1 MDIVLG
7 NYKGLKANIPYI
19 AYTEEDVNS
28 QIATLL
34 SGNPVREQKTGP
46 LAMGDTAVID
56 YEGFK
61 DGVAFEGGKAEKYPL
76 GIGSGSFIPGFE
88 EQLVGMEIGEDRDIN
103 LSFPEQYHAPEL
115 AGKAVVFKVK
125 LHEIYNEKEAE
136 LNDEF
141 AASLNFPEVQSVEDL
156 KKYINEY
163 LEYQVEAR
171 KADAAREKLYDQILE
186 SSSCLVSPQ
195 AVETAVNMQLQQ
207 MAASFAQQGVAMEQ
221 YLQMTGKTMDSLKD
235 ELKPVA
241 QKQVKLEAVLDEI
254 IRVENITVS
263 DEEMDEQYELI
274 SQKYGQPV
282 DVVKQVLP
290 KAQLKP
296 DLLRMKASQLIIDAA
311 EIIMEESGIIMYRI
325 FLVEDD
331 ETIAK
336 LVRRHLEKWDYD
348 VHVVQKFDAVMSE
361 FASFD
366 PHLVLMDIGLP
377 FYNGYHWCTEIRR
390 VSKVPVVF
398 LSSAADN
405 MNIVMA
411 VSMGADDFIA
421 KPFDLDVLTV
431 KIQAI
436 IRRCY
441 DFGANNSVLE
451 HNGAMLNISD
461 ATITYDDKRL
471 ELTKNELK
479 ILQTLF
485 DNKERIVSRSLLME
499 KLWESDAYVDEN
511 TLSVNVNRLRKKLD
525 SIGLES
531 FIVTKKGLGYRL
543 G

>member
-61 DGVAFEGGKAEKYPL
+61 DGVALDGDQVTIDFDGSVDGKRFEGGKAEKYPL

-195 AVETAVNMQLQQ
+195 AVETAINMQLQQ

-282 DVVKQVLP
+282 DVVKQVIP

-311 EIIMEESGIIMYRI
+311 EIIMEESG
-325 FLVEDD
+325 
-331 ETIAK
+331 K
-336 LVRRHLEKWDYD
+336 
-348 VHVVQKFDAVMSE
+348 
-361 FASFD
+361 
-366 PHLVLMDIGLP
+366 
-377 FYNGYHWCTEIRR
+377 
-390 VSKVPVVF
+390 
-398 LSSAADN
+398 
-405 MNIVMA
+405 
-411 VSMGADDFIA
+411 
-421 KPFDLDVLTV
+421 
-431 KIQAI
+431 
-436 IRRCY
+436 
-441 DFGANNSVLE
+441 
-451 HNGAMLNISD
+451 
-461 ATITYDDKRL
+461 
-471 ELTKNELK
+471 
-479 ILQTLF
+479 
-485 DNKERIVSRSLLME
+485 
-499 KLWESDAYVDEN
+499 
-511 TLSVNVNRLRKKLD
+511 
-525 SIGLES
+525 
-531 FIVTKKGLGYRL
+531 
-543 G
+543 

>member
-61 DGVAFEGGKAEKYPL
+61 DGVAFEGGKAEKY
-76 GIGSGSFIPGFE
+76 
-88 EQLVGMEIGEDRDIN
+88 
-103 LSFPEQYHAPEL
+103 APEL

-282 DVVKQVLP
+282 DAVKQVLP

-311 EIIMEESGIIMYRI
+311 EIIMEESG
-325 FLVEDD
+325 
-331 ETIAK
+331 K
-336 LVRRHLEKWDYD
+336 
-348 VHVVQKFDAVMSE
+348 
-361 FASFD
+361 
-366 PHLVLMDIGLP
+366 
-377 FYNGYHWCTEIRR
+377 
-390 VSKVPVVF
+390 
-398 LSSAADN
+398 
-405 MNIVMA
+405 
-411 VSMGADDFIA
+411 
-421 KPFDLDVLTV
+421 
-431 KIQAI
+431 
-436 IRRCY
+436 
-441 DFGANNSVLE
+441 
-451 HNGAMLNISD
+451 
-461 ATITYDDKRL
+461 
-471 ELTKNELK
+471 
-479 ILQTLF
+479 
-485 DNKERIVSRSLLME
+485 
-499 KLWESDAYVDEN
+499 
-511 TLSVNVNRLRKKLD
+511 
-525 SIGLES
+525 
-531 FIVTKKGLGYRL
+531 
-543 G
+543 

>member
-1 MDIVLG
+1 M
-7 NYKGLKANIPYI
+7 
-19 AYTEEDVNS
+19 
-28 QIATLL
+28 
-34 SGNPVREQKTGP
+34 
-46 LAMGDTAVID
+46 
-56 YEGFK
+56 
-61 DGVAFEGGKAEKYPL
+61 
-76 GIGSGSFIPGFE
+76 
-88 EQLVGMEIGEDRDIN
+88 
-103 LSFPEQYHAPEL
+103 
-115 AGKAVVFKVK
+115 
-125 LHEIYNEKEAE
+125 
-136 LNDEF
+136 
-141 AASLNFPEVQSVEDL
+141 
-156 KKYINEY
+156 
-163 LEYQVEAR
+163 
-171 KADAAREKLYDQILE
+171 
-186 SSSCLVSPQ
+186 
-195 AVETAVNMQLQQ
+195 
-207 MAASFAQQGVAMEQ
+207 
-221 YLQMTGKTMDSLKD
+221 
-235 ELKPVA
+235 
-241 QKQVKLEAVLDEI
+241 
-254 IRVENITVS
+254 ENITVS

-311 EIIMEESGIIMYRI
+311 EIIMEESGI

-431 KIQAI
+431 KIQA
-436 IRRCY
+436 
-441 DFGANNSVLE
+441 
-451 HNGAMLNISD
+451 AM
-461 ATITYDDKRL
+461 
-471 ELTKNELK
+471 
-479 ILQTLF
+479 ILAQTTVF
-485 DNKERIVSRSLLME
+485 WSIMAPCSIYLMPP
-499 KLWESDAYVDEN
+499 
-511 TLSVNVNRLRKKLD
+511 
-525 SIGLES
+525 
-531 FIVTKKGLGYRL
+531 
-543 G
+543 

>member
-1 MDIVLG
+1 MSLKSSNKVDTNVWELEVSVDGDTFKDAVTKAYLKQRKNITIPGFRKGKAPRAFIEKYYGEGVFYEDALEAIYPDAVASAIEEAKLEPVDTPYDLEIPEMGNDGVTMKFKVTVKPEVELG
-7 NYKGLKANIPYI
+7 EYKGLKATKKSTKVTADEVKAELARMQEQNS
-19 AYTEEDVNS
+19 TVSDVDDRAVKKND
-28 QIATLL
+28 I
-34 SGNPVREQKTGP
+34 V
-46 LAMGDTAVID
+46 VID
-56 YEGFK
+56 FEGFV
-61 DGVAFEGGKAEKYPL
+61 DGKAFEGGKAEKYPL

-241 QKQVKLEAVLDEI
+241 QKQAKLEAVLDEI

-282 DVVKQVLP
+282 DVVKQVIP

-311 EIIMEESGIIMYRI
+311 EIIMEESG
-325 FLVEDD
+325 
-331 ETIAK
+331 K
-336 LVRRHLEKWDYD
+336 
-348 VHVVQKFDAVMSE
+348 
-361 FASFD
+361 
-366 PHLVLMDIGLP
+366 
-377 FYNGYHWCTEIRR
+377 
-390 VSKVPVVF
+390 
-398 LSSAADN
+398 
-405 MNIVMA
+405 
-411 VSMGADDFIA
+411 
-421 KPFDLDVLTV
+421 
-431 KIQAI
+431 
-436 IRRCY
+436 
-441 DFGANNSVLE
+441 
-451 HNGAMLNISD
+451 
-461 ATITYDDKRL
+461 
-471 ELTKNELK
+471 
-479 ILQTLF
+479 
-485 DNKERIVSRSLLME
+485 
-499 KLWESDAYVDEN
+499 
-511 TLSVNVNRLRKKLD
+511 
-525 SIGLES
+525 
-531 FIVTKKGLGYRL
+531 
-543 G
+543 

>member
-186 SSSCLVSPQ
+186 SSSCLVPPQAVETAVNMQLQQMAASFAQQVQSVEDLKKYINEYLEYQVEARKADAAREKLYDQILESSSCLVPPQ

-282 DVVKQVLP
+282 DVVKQVIP

-311 EIIMEESGIIMYRI
+311 EIIMEESG
-325 FLVEDD
+325 
-331 ETIAK
+331 K
-336 LVRRHLEKWDYD
+336 
-348 VHVVQKFDAVMSE
+348 
-361 FASFD
+361 
-366 PHLVLMDIGLP
+366 
-377 FYNGYHWCTEIRR
+377 
-390 VSKVPVVF
+390 
-398 LSSAADN
+398 
-405 MNIVMA
+405 
-411 VSMGADDFIA
+411 
-421 KPFDLDVLTV
+421 
-431 KIQAI
+431 
-436 IRRCY
+436 
-441 DFGANNSVLE
+441 
-451 HNGAMLNISD
+451 
-461 ATITYDDKRL
+461 
-471 ELTKNELK
+471 
-479 ILQTLF
+479 
-485 DNKERIVSRSLLME
+485 
-499 KLWESDAYVDEN
+499 
-511 TLSVNVNRLRKKLD
+511 
-525 SIGLES
+525 
-531 FIVTKKGLGYRL
+531 
-543 G
+543 

>member
-1 MDIVLG
+1 MTDKNFSITLG
-7 NYKGLKANIPYI
+7 EYKGIKRAPIT
-19 AYTEEDVNS
+19 ADVTNDEV
-28 QIATLL
+28 QAAIKQ
-34 SGNPVREQKTGP
+34 EQEQRAKMHDVERP
-46 LAMGDTAVID
+46 AQLGDTAVID
-56 YEGFK
+56 FAGFLG
-61 DGVAFEGGKAEKYPL
+61 DEQFEGGTSENYSLAL
-76 GIGSGSFIPGFE
+76 GSNTFIPGFE

-311 EIIMEESGIIMYRI
+311 EIIMEESG
-325 FLVEDD
+325 
-331 ETIAK
+331 K
-336 LVRRHLEKWDYD
+336 
-348 VHVVQKFDAVMSE
+348 
-361 FASFD
+361 
-366 PHLVLMDIGLP
+366 
-377 FYNGYHWCTEIRR
+377 
-390 VSKVPVVF
+390 
-398 LSSAADN
+398 
-405 MNIVMA
+405 
-411 VSMGADDFIA
+411 
-421 KPFDLDVLTV
+421 
-431 KIQAI
+431 
-436 IRRCY
+436 
-441 DFGANNSVLE
+441 
-451 HNGAMLNISD
+451 
-461 ATITYDDKRL
+461 
-471 ELTKNELK
+471 
-479 ILQTLF
+479 
-485 DNKERIVSRSLLME
+485 
-499 KLWESDAYVDEN
+499 
-511 TLSVNVNRLRKKLD
+511 
-525 SIGLES
+525 
-531 FIVTKKGLGYRL
+531 
-543 G
+543 

>member
-125 LHEIYNEKEAE
+125 LHEIYNEKEA
-136 LNDEF
+136 
-141 AASLNFPEVQSVEDL
+141 
-156 KKYINEY
+156 
-163 LEYQVEAR
+163 
-171 KADAAREKLYDQILE
+171 
-186 SSSCLVSPQ
+186 
-195 AVETAVNMQLQQ
+195 
-207 MAASFAQQGVAMEQ
+207 
-221 YLQMTGKTMDSLKD
+221 
-235 ELKPVA
+235 
-241 QKQVKLEAVLDEI
+241 
-254 IRVENITVS
+254 
-263 DEEMDEQYELI
+263 
-274 SQKYGQPV
+274 
-282 DVVKQVLP
+282 
-290 KAQLKP
+290 
-296 DLLRMKASQLIIDAA
+296 
-311 EIIMEESGIIMYRI
+311 
-325 FLVEDD
+325 
-331 ETIAK
+331 K

-366 PHLVLMDIGLP
+366 PQLVLMDIGLP